1 MVAPKN
7 HLTGQAQFPLKTLYV
22 DIVVGATG
30 AVTSAAGFGVT
41 AVTRTSTGLYNIVL
55 DQDYVK
61 LVKVAVTPIA
71 STLDGLA
78 FSVKAEDVDDSTD
91 PEVDLFVFDPA
102 AGTVV
107 DPNSGTVLKVEIVV
121 QDTLV

>member
-1 MVAPKN
+1 MSAPKN
-7 HLTGQAQFPLKTLYV
+7 PLTGNAIFPLKTLFV
-22 DIVVGATG
+22 EITIGATG
-30 AVTSAAGFGVT
+30 AVTSYGGYGVN

-55 DQDYVK
+55 DGDYVK
-61 LVKVAVTPIA
+61 FVGATVTPVA
-71 STLDGLA
+71 SVLDGLA
-78 FSVKAEDVDDSTD
+78 FSIKAEDVDDSSD

-107 DPNSGTVLKVEIVV
+107 DPNSGTVLKVEIRV

>member
-1 MVAPKN
+1 MAAPKN
-7 HLTGQAQFPLKTLYV
+7 HLTGEAIFPLKTLYV
-22 DIVVGATG
+22 DVTIGSTG
-30 AVTSAAGFGVT
+30 AVSSAAGYGVT

-61 LVKVAVTPIA
+61 LVEVAVTPIA

-78 FSVKAEDVDDSTD
+78 FSVKAEDVDDSSD

-107 DPNSGTVLKVEIVV
+107 DPSSGTILKIKIVV
-121 QDTLV
+121 QDTVL

>member
-1 MVAPKN
+1 MTAPKN
-7 HLTGQAQFPLKTLYV
+7 HLTGDAIFPLKTLFV
-22 DIVVGATG
+22 DVVVGATG
-30 AVTSAAGFGVT
+30 AVTSAAGYGVN
-41 AVTRTSTGLYNIVL
+41 AVTRTSEGLYNIVL
-55 DQDYVK
+55 DKAYVK
-61 LVKVAVTPIA
+61 LVEVAVTPVA

-78 FSVKAEDVDDSTD
+78 FSVKAEDVDDTSD

-107 DPNSGTVLKVEIVV
+107 DPASATILKIKIVV

>member
-1 MVAPKN
+1 MAAPKN
-7 HLTGQAQFPLKTLYV
+7 HLTGAAIFPLKTLFV
-22 DIVVGATG
+22 DITVGATG
-30 AVTSAAGFGVT
+30 AVTSAAGYGVT

-55 DQDYVK
+55 DQAYVK
-61 LVKVAVTPIA
+61 LVEVAVTPVA

-78 FSVKAEDVDDSTD
+78 FSVKAEDVDDSSD

-107 DPNSGTVLKVEIVV
+107 DPNSGTILKVKIVV
-121 QDTLV
+121 QDTVL

>member
-7 HLTGQAQFPLKTLYV
+7 HLTGAAQFPLKTLFV
-22 DIVVGATG
+22 DIVIGSAG

-41 AVTRTSTGLYNIVL
+41 AVTVTSTGLYNIVL

-61 LVKVAVTPIA
+61 LVEVAVTPIA

-91 PEVDLFVFDPA
+91 PEIDLFVFDPA

-107 DPNSGTVLKVEIVV
+107 APNSGTILKVRIVV
-121 QDTLV
+121 QDTLL

>member
-7 HLTGQAQFPLKTLYV
+7 HLTGKAQFPLKTLYV
-22 DIVVGATG
+22 DIVIGSAG

-41 AVTRTSTGLYNIVL
+41 EVTVTSTGLYNIVL

-61 LVKVAVTPIA
+61 LVEVSVTPIA

-78 FSVKAEDVDDSTD
+78 FSVKAEDVDDSSD
-91 PEVDLFVFDPA
+91 PEIDLFVFDPA
-102 AGTVV
+102 AGSVV
-107 DPNSGTVLKVEIVV
+107 APNSGTILKVKIVV
-121 QDTLV
+121 QDTLL

>member
-7 HLTGQAQFPLKTLYV
+7 HLTGAAQFPLKTLFV
-22 DIVVGATG
+22 DITIGATG

-41 AVTRTSTGLYNIVL
+41 AVTRTSEGLYNIVL
-55 DQDYVK
+55 DQAYVK
-61 LVKVAVTPIA
+61 LVEVAVTPIA
-71 STLDGLA
+71 STLDAIA
-78 FSVKAEDVDDSTD
+78 FSVKAEDVDDATD

-107 DPNSGTVLKVEIVV
+107 DPASATILKVKIVV
-121 QDTLV
+121 QDTLT

>member
-7 HLTGQAQFPLKTLYV
+7 HLTGAAQFPLKTLFV
-22 DIVVGATG
+22 DITVGATG
-30 AVTSAAGFGVT
+30 AVTSYAGYGVT

-55 DQDYVK
+55 DQAYVK
-61 LVKVAVTPIA
+61 LVEVAVTPIA

-78 FSVKAEDVDDSTD
+78 FSVKAEDVDNSSD
-91 PEVDLFVFDPA
+91 PEVDLFTYDPA

-107 DPNSGTVLKVEIVV
+107 NPNSGTVLMVKIVV
-121 QDTLV
+121 RDNLL